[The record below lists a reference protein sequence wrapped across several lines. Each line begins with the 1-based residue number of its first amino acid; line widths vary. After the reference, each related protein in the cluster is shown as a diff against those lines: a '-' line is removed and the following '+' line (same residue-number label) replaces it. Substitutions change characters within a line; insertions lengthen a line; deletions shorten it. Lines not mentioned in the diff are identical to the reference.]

1 MQVLKNYL
9 LRMREVGHS
18 KNGLFFLSRA
28 VLLLL
33 VVEVGIRFPMN
44 LCIQYSKA
52 CLARWMT
59 GSVIKRGHESFM
71 NGAFFCE
78 VPLCCMPWIQTT
90 NIGTVAQPFLF
101 GALDPHRGGFRGGGL
116 GGQDSPFWGN
126 QKLQKEGKNVTSVG
140 ANMPRFST

>member
-1 MQVLKNYL
+1 MQVLINYL

-71 NGAFFCE
+71 NGAFLCE
-78 VPLCCMPWIQTT
+78 VPLCCMPWMQITK
-90 NIGTVAQPFLF
+90 IGTVAQPFLF
-101 GALDPHRGGFRGGGL
+101 GALDPHRGGSRGGGL
-116 GGQDSPFWGN
+116 GGQDPPFGGTQN
-126 QKLQKEGKNVTSVG
+126 FKKREQRRCASGRKYAT
-140 ANMPRFST
+140 F